1 MYMKLNA
8 SQYCILWLEKS
19 WLLQAAW
26 HTWIGFPENKPLNFI
41 VTHCHSTLYLLGEN
55 GGRYSAKTA
64 IKHKQQDCTDIK
76 ICITTSRR
84 STLACFGHSDS
95 WAWVNNMHTI
105 NLTFKCLKGSPPV
118 FFKDYFKVFRTV
130 HNTRGSG
137 HNLLLPK
144 VRTETARKSFYFN
157 GSKLFNNI
165 ASEMKDSKSVVIFK
179 TRILELY
186 RSKVF

>member
-1 MYMKLNA
+1 
-8 SQYCILWLEKS
+8 
-19 WLLQAAW
+19 
-26 HTWIGFPENKPLNFI
+26 
-41 VTHCHSTLYLLGEN
+41 
-55 GGRYSAKTA
+55 
-64 IKHKQQDCTDIK
+64 
-76 ICITTSRR
+76 
-84 STLACFGHSDS
+84 
-95 WAWVNNMHTI
+95 MHTI
-105 NLTFKCLKGSPPV
+105 HLTFKCLKGSPPM

-130 HNTRGSG
+130 HNTKGSG

-144 VRTETARKSFYFN
+144 VRTETVRKSFYFN

>member
-1 MYMKLNA
+1 MY
-8 SQYCILWLEKS
+8 
-19 WLLQAAW
+19 
-26 HTWIGFPENKPLNFI
+26 
-41 VTHCHSTLYLLGEN
+41 
-55 GGRYSAKTA
+55 
-64 IKHKQQDCTDIK
+64 
-76 ICITTSRR
+76 
-84 STLACFGHSDS
+84 
-95 WAWVNNMHTI
+95 TI
-105 NLTFKCLKGSPPV
+105 NLTFKCLKGSPPM

-157 GSKLFNNI
+157 GCKLFNNI
-165 ASEMKDSKSVVIFK
+165 ASEMKDSKSVVILK